1 MTEYN
6 IFAMQFGIGMSEN
19 KINGYT
25 IKKKYYYKDKRTKA
39 YGLQRIELLKK
50 NKKNEPSR

>member
-6 IFAMQFGIGMSEN
+6 IFAMQFGVGMCEN

-25 IKKKYYYKDKRTKA
+25 IKKKYYYKDKRTKKH
-39 YGLQRIELLKK
+39 GLQRTELLNK
-50 NKKNEPSR
+50 NKIK

>member
-39 YGLQRIELLKK
+39 YGLQRTELLKK
-50 NKKNEPSR
+50 NKKNETK

>member
-6 IFAMQFGIGMSEN
+6 IFAMQFGIGMCEN

-25 IKKKYYYKDKRTKA
+25 IKKKYYYKDKRTKK
-39 YGLQRIELLKK
+39 YGAQRTELLNK

>member
-19 KINGYT
+19 KRYT
-25 IKKKYYYKDKRTKA
+25 NKKKYYYKEKRTKA
-39 YGLQRIELLKK
+39 YGLQRTELLKK
-50 NKKNEPSR
+50 NKTNESSK